1 MTEQQ
6 QPNPVDELFRKSFES
21 LPDSPSASGWDKPS
35 DRVWQH
41 VQSNM
46 PQAKQGWSIQSI
58 ALLTSMA
65 VLIVAGLY
73 WFMSKP
79 DAVQPQN
86 VQPVSAEQP
95 VITPATEEIQPVE
108 AADSTP
114 KGSSG
119 TKATPASEKPSK
131 QIKTLTPAGKP
142 TDNAAQPLPGSKP
155 TLPPNSTVS
164 NKNKQQ

>member
-6 QPNPVDELFRKSFES
+6 QPNPVDELFRKTYES

-41 VQSNM
+41 VQTNM

-58 ALLTSMA
+58 ALLTTMA
-65 VLIVAGLY
+65 VLVVAGLY
-73 WFMSKP
+73 WFMS

-86 VQPVSAEQP
+86 VQPASTEQP
-95 VITPATEEIQPVE
+95 VVTPATQENQPVE

-119 TKATPASEKPSK
+119 TKATPASEQPSK
-131 QIKTLTPAGKP
+131 QIHTPAGK
-142 TDNAAQPLPGSKP
+142 TSDNAAQPLPGSKP
-155 TLPPNSTVS
+155 TLPPNSTVV